1 MGTPLHVLIVEDSP
15 DDAELTVRALVGGGY
30 DPRFERVDTADAM
43 GAALDRS
50 GWDVVISDYSMPR
63 FSGPAALA
71 LLQRRGLDLPFII
84 VSGTVGDEVAVA
96 AMKAGAHDFIVK
108 GKLAR
113 LLPALE
119 RELREVKIR
128 AEQKRMREQLLIS
141 ERMASAGTLAAGV
154 AHEIN
159 NPLAVVAA
167 NLEFLTVSLAKVG
180 PEARD
185 YAMAAASMDAGDT
198 WMPWLQ
204 ARLAEAKEP
213 LDDAR
218 EAVARIRDI
227 VRDVKLFSSTRE
239 DARGPVDVRTVC
251 ESSLR
256 MAWNEIRHRAQ
267 LLKDYGDVPPVE
279 ANEGRLGQ
287 VILNLLINAA
297 QAIPEGSAKSN
308 KIRVTTRVAAGDRV
322 AIEVFDT
329 GAGIPA
335 ANLERIFDPFF
346 TTKPIGVGTGLGL
359 AICHRIVTDLGGEMS
374 VESELGRGSLFRVVL
389 PSARTSVA
397 TTEAWPSIER
407 TERRGRILLVD
418 DEVALCRAVQR
429 SLSRFHDVTVLNS
442 GREAISRV
450 VSGER
455 YDVIVSDLMMPEV
468 TGMEIHD
475 ELLRRV
481 PEQANRMVFLTGGAF
496 TAGARE
502 FLDAIPTARIEKP
515 FDMTN
520 LLTIVA
526 RLLGRECSTGLG
538 PGCAHRRRH
547 RRRARAWRRARRARR
562 RDRRR
567 ARLREPGSP
576 SLDGQQLPRGLDAR
590 QPRVLRAGREFSIA
604 GHRSLAPGPAAV
616 FT

>member
-1 MGTPLHVLIVEDSP
+1 MGAPLAVLMVEDSP
-15 DDAELTVRALVGGGY
+15 DDAELTMRALVGGGY
-30 DPRFERVDTADAM
+30 DPSYERVDTADAM
-43 GAALDRS
+43 SAALDRAA
-50 GWDVVISDYSMPR
+50 WDVVISDYSMPR

-119 RELREVKIR
+119 REMREVKIR

-167 NLEFLTVSLAKVG
+167 NLEFLTASLAKLA
-180 PEARD
+180 PEARA
-185 YAMAAASMDAGDT
+185 YAAGATSATPGAD

-204 ARLAEAKEP
+204 ARLEEAEEP

-239 DARGPVDVRTVC
+239 DARGPVDVRAVC

-279 ANEGRLGQ
+279 ANESRLGQ
-287 VILNLLINAA
+287 VILNLLVNAA

-308 KIRVTTRVAAGDRV
+308 KIRVTTRAVARDRV

-359 AICHRIVTDLGGEMS
+359 SICHRIVTDFGGEMS
-374 VESELGRGSLFRVVL
+374 VESELGRGTLFRVVL
-389 PSARTSVA
+389 PAARQGVA
-397 TTEAWPSIER
+397 VAEAPPTIEK
-407 TERRGRILLVD
+407 TERRGRILLID

-429 SLSRFHDVTVLNS
+429 SLSRYHDVTVSNS

-475 ELLRRV
+475 ELQRQV
-481 PEQANRMVFLTGGAF
+481 PEQAHRMVFLTGGAF

-502 FLDAIPTARIEKP
+502 FLEAVPNPRIEKP

-526 RLLGRECSTGLG
+526 GLL
-538 PGCAHRRRH
+538 
-547 RRRARAWRRARRARR
+547 
-562 RDRRR
+562 
-567 ARLREPGSP
+567 
-576 SLDGQQLPRGLDAR
+576 
-590 QPRVLRAGREFSIA
+590 
-604 GHRSLAPGPAAV
+604 
-616 FT
+616 

>member
-1 MGTPLHVLIVEDSP
+1 MGVPLRVLIVEDSP
-15 DDAELTVRALVGGGY
+15 DDADLTVRSLMGGGY

-43 GAALDRS
+43 GAALDRES
-50 GWDVVISDYSMPR
+50 WDVVISDYSMPR

-119 RELREVKIR
+119 REMREVKIR

-167 NLEFLTVSLAKVG
+167 NLEFLTNSLAKLA
-180 PEARD
+180 PEARALALGAPLVED
-185 YAMAAASMDAGDT
+185 GG

-204 ARLAEAKEP
+204 SRIDEAEEP
-213 LDDAR
+213 LHDAR

-239 DARGPVDVRTVC
+239 DARGPVDVRAVC

-267 LLKDYGDVPPVE
+267 LLKEYGDVPPVE

-287 VILNLLINAA
+287 VVLNLLVNAA
-297 QAIPEGSAKSN
+297 QAIPEGNAKSH
-308 KIRVTTRVAAGDRV
+308 KIRVTTRALSGDRV
-322 AIEVFDT
+322 SIEVFDT

-335 ANLERIFDPFF
+335 SNLERIFDPFF

-359 AICHRIVTDLGGEMS
+359 AICHRIVTDLGGSMS
-374 VESELGRGSLFRVVL
+374 VESELGRGTLFRVIL
-389 PSARTSVA
+389 PAAKAEAVPVPPSV
-397 TTEAWPSIER
+397 R
-407 TERRGRILLVD
+407 LHDRGERRARILLVD
-418 DEVALCRAVQR
+418 DEIALCRAVQR
-429 SLSRFHDVTVLNS
+429 SLSRFHDVTVSNS

-475 ELLRRV
+475 ELSRRV
-481 PEQANRMVFLTGGAF
+481 PDQANRMVFLTGGAF

-502 FLDAIPTARIEKP
+502 FLDTVPNPRIEKP

-526 RLLGRECSTGLG
+526 GLL
-538 PGCAHRRRH
+538 
-547 RRRARAWRRARRARR
+547 
-562 RDRRR
+562 
-567 ARLREPGSP
+567 
-576 SLDGQQLPRGLDAR
+576 
-590 QPRVLRAGREFSIA
+590 
-604 GHRSLAPGPAAV
+604 
-616 FT
+616 